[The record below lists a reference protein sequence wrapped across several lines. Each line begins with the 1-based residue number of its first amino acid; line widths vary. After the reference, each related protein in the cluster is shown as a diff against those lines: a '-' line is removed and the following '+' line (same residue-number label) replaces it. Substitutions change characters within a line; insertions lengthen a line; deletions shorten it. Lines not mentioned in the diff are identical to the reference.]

1 MTTVVVA
8 AREAA
13 AATATMV
20 VMAAREAAAKGKQQV
35 EEFSCAL
42 EAKSRCHNE
51 GVGVE
56 KWNVEIFPTMLG
68 RHTSRCEHP

>member
-20 VMAAREAAAKGKQQV
+20 VMAAREAAAMGKEQV
-35 EEFSCAL
+35 EEFSCVLVARC
-42 EAKSRCHNE
+42 SCHNE
-51 GVGVE
+51 GGVE
-56 KWNVEIFPTMLG
+56 KLSVKILPMMLG